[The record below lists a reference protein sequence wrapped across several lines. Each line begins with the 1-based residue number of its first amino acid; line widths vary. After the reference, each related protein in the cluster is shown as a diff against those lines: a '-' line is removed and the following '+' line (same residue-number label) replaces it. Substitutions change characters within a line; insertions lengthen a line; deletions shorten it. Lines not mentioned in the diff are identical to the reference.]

1 MRVLLCQ
8 ITLQM
13 HAVTLWLSLLML
25 SKCMLLLVLSGLHF
39 SVSNERKKWCG
50 VLSFGFEGFRFTF
63 CDCGALPILF
73 PTICSLCGLSG
84 NRSITCL
91 TVSIYKKL
99 FRNSGLQLDNSA
111 SSLGDSGN
119 YAYLPA
125 WQESYPLKSIICSS
139 LHSCATWSPKSFRS
153 ASSLPTL
160 KKLYKV
166 QIMSIKK
173 IIGQPAI
180 RRLRFLPGG
189 FSQLWTCKL
198 LSVQTLLRFADQFP
212 SLEQQQHPHPVF
224 TLSKTRTKEI
234 GINYS
239 ASWLI
244 MVELCSRFGR
254 HANPTL
260 QACGIAITEARNWNF
275 QPKFLR

>member
-139 LHSCATWSPKSFRS
+139 LHSCATCNPATSIPSWRIFPALNVQAPLRPDPAAFRR
-153 ASSLPTL
+153 
-160 KKLYKV
+160 
-166 QIMSIKK
+166 SI
-173 IIGQPAI
+173 P
-180 RRLRFLPGG
+180 F
-189 FSQLWTCKL
+189 
-198 LSVQTLLRFADQFP
+198 
-212 SLEQQQHPHPVF
+212 
-224 TLSKTRTKEI
+224 TRTTTAP
-234 GINYS
+234 S
-239 ASWLI
+239 SSFHF
-244 MVELCSRFGR
+244 VENS
-254 HANPTL
+254 NK
-260 QACGIAITEARNWNF
+260 RNRN
-275 QPKFLR
+275 KL